1 METPVIQT
9 ISILGGAVL
18 LLFGWFI
25 RIVITKIDQINTRID
40 RLEDKFEAKFDGLE
54 DKFEAKFDGLE
65 DKFEAKFDRLEEK
78 VATLTSTVAAI
89 AATQAEH
96 GAILEHMMGH
106 GERISAL
113 EGAIFKTAGT

>member
-40 RLEDKFEAKFDGLE
+40 RLEDKIDRLE

-65 DKFEAKFDRLEEK
+65 DKFEAKFDRLDEK
-78 VATLTSTVAAI
+78 FAALTSTVAAI

>member
-40 RLEDKFEAKFDGLE
+40 RLE